1 MDLWDDLLAL
11 LKDMT
16 HLKDMI
22 TEWTKTMDVLSKM
35 WVKHVYNLDL
45 EHLPLEK
52 PSDTTRKRRGGR
64 RKPSIEAQPP
74 INRSVSEAPSRATI
88 SASNRSAYVSAPGE
102 PGLNSSSS

>member
-1 MDLWDDLLAL
+1 MAKKVSVNLTAFCKNVSKNLQ
-11 LKDMT
+11 
-16 HLKDMI
+16 KDMI

-64 RKPSIEAQPP
+64 RKPSIE
-74 INRSVSEAPSRATI
+74 V
-88 SASNRSAYVSAPGE
+88 
-102 PGLNSSSS
+102 

>member
-1 MDLWDDLLAL
+1 
-11 LKDMT
+11 
-16 HLKDMI
+16 MI

-64 RKPSIEAQPP
+64 RKASIEVQGLKFIKYN
-74 INRSVSEAPSRATI
+74 INFE
-88 SASNRSAYVSAPGE
+88 E
-102 PGLNSSSS
+102 K